1 MPTSRLGQL
10 KQTTNMATPKNKDL
24 LKSEPKS
31 TICKKMKGLKP
42 LPDKQLPGQNKGQN
56 PIKAK

>member
-10 KQTTNMATPKNKDL
+10 KQTTKMATPKNKDL

-42 LPDKQLPGQNKGQN
+42 TKPRPQDKNQSPDFNK
-56 PIKAK
+56 A